1 MMTGTNDMRRLRW
14 VGWVAL
20 TLAFVCG
27 CSAAP
32 RSDPPT
38 YGDWR
43 PESGE
48 RVDRVRFSNLID
60 WQPLDRDWILLRFN
74 GGKSFAL
81 RPRDPCMAD
90 VREARTL
97 ELVPAMPNLL
107 HRSDQVRLDD
117 NVCLIEEIRS
127 MPSRPGDGGTR
138 GSAYLSNGG

>member
-1 MMTGTNDMRRLRW
+1 MMTDTRHAHWPVLIALA
-14 VGWVAL
+14 VAL
-20 TLAFVCG
+20 LSG

-32 RSDPPT
+32 RSEPPSF
-38 YGDWR
+38 GEWR
-43 PESGE
+43 AESGE
-48 RVDRVRFSNLID
+48 PVDQVRFSNLID

-97 ELVPAMPNLL
+97 ELVSPMPNLL
-107 HRSDQVRLDD
+107 HRSDRVRLDE

-127 MPSRPGDGGTR
+127 VVLPPGDDR
-138 GSAYLSNGG
+138 R